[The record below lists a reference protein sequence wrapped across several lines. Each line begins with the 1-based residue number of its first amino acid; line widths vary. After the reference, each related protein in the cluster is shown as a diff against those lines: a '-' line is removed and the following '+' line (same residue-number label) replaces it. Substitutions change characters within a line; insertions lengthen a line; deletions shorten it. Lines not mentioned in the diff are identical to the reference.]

1 MSLIMKTL
9 PNLKRILTLTLVFST
24 FIVTAQEPEL
34 EEYMQDL
41 EELLGKVE
49 ANGRTYQQKIK
60 SSELG
65 KVTITV
71 NEIDSRGGE
80 SETVYAL
87 ALADINPRAARS
99 FPKGDIVLV
108 ELFAKGNE
116 KLFKKTWDGGQKI
129 AYVPDFIL
137 YASDRDNGGD
147 LKQAFQES
155 VAFAVEVD
163 QKAFSLDT
171 YEDHLNWLREHI
183 ASVTLADGKI
193 DQSLKPKSDQG
204 DAVIYDLAKDGR
216 TSTAVFNLSQL
227 NPNSIEYHVSG
238 DETFIEV
245 FTKGGTKAIKYSE
258 NGSLK
263 DYRDILTIYADTP
276 DKLKKIRTVL
286 KRTIPL
292 ATQKFDDAQPDFG
305 SGSEIVE
312 ELNRDI
318 QEVST
323 VDGRIKQQI
332 MVDGDIVTMTAE
344 EITDKRQLKNEYEFS
359 LTDINALSIKNESTS
374 SGIRLVLPIKNDQ
387 PFIKHIEND
396 RPQNYRDYVRL
407 YFDSREEALRGEKAL
422 KKLIRDAQS
431 KMDAEENSGRMTIP
445 KAWDNLK
452 SAVIAVEI
460 DGQSFE
466 QDIEVLDNETSAM
479 RFTKVVTDRKNSR
492 EFVYEFGAKEINPFS
507 ASVQVSRSRVWVELI
522 TRNKKKAIKL
532 ELDGNLENYQY
543 VVDIEASSIANAKEI
558 LKNIKKLSEL
568 YDARIGQ

>member
-1 MSLIMKTL
+1 MNLIVKIL
-9 PNLKRILTLTLVFST
+9 PLAKRILTLSLVCCS
-24 FIVTAQEPEL
+24 FIITAQEPEL
-34 EEYMQDL
+34 EEYMRDL

-49 ANGRTYQQKIK
+49 ANGRTYLQKIE

-65 KVTITV
+65 KVKITV

-80 SETVYAL
+80 SETVYSL

-108 ELFAKGNE
+108 ELFAKGKE
-116 KLFKKTWDGGQKI
+116 RLFKKTWDGGQKI

-137 YASDRDNGGD
+137 YASDRDNGVD

-155 VAFAVEVD
+155 VPFAVEVD

-171 YEDHLNWLREHI
+171 YEDHLEWLMEHI
-183 ASVTLADGKI
+183 GTVNLSNEKVEQT
-193 DQSLKPKSDQG
+193 LKPVSKQG
-204 DAVIYDLAKDGR
+204 DAVVFDLVKNGR
-216 TSTAVFNLSQL
+216 SSTAVFNLSQL
-227 NPNSIEYHVSG
+227 NANSIEFHVSG

-258 NGSLK
+258 NGSLR

-286 KRTIPL
+286 KQTIPL
-292 ATQKFDDAQPDFG
+292 AAQKFDDVQPDLG
-305 SGSEIVE
+305 SGSEIVDA
-312 ELNRDI
+312 LNQDI
-318 QEVST
+318 REIST

-332 MVDGDIVTMTAE
+332 SLDGNMVTINAE
-344 EITDKRQLKNEYEFS
+344 EITDKLQLENEYEFD
-359 LTDINALSIKNESTS
+359 LTDINALGIKNETTRSD
-374 SGIRLVLPIKNDQ
+374 IRLVLPIKNGQ

-407 YFDSREEALRGEKAL
+407 YFDSQENALRSEKAL
-422 KKLIRDAQS
+422 KKLIRDAQT
-431 KMDAEENSGRMTIP
+431 KMEAEKNSSRLTIS

-452 SAVIAVEI
+452 SAIGAVDI
-460 DGQSFE
+460 DGRSFE
-466 QDIEVLDNETSAM
+466 QELEVLDNETSAM

-543 VVDIEASSIANAKEI
+543 VVDIEASSIANAKRI
-558 LKNIKKLSEL
+558 LRNIKKPSLN
-568 YDARIGQ
+568 

>member
-1 MSLIMKTL
+1 MNLIVKIL
-9 PNLKRILTLTLVFST
+9 PLAKRILTLSLVCCS
-24 FIVTAQEPEL
+24 FIITAQEPEL
-34 EEYMQDL
+34 EEYMRDL

-49 ANGRTYQQKIK
+49 ANGRTYLQKIE

-65 KVTITV
+65 KVKITV

-80 SETVYAL
+80 SETVYSL

-116 KLFKKTWDGGQKI
+116 RLFKKTWDGGQKI

-137 YASDRDNGGD
+137 YASDRDNGVD

-155 VAFAVEVD
+155 VPFAVEVD

-171 YEDHLNWLREHI
+171 YEDHLEWLMEHI
-183 ASVTLADGKI
+183 GTVNLSNEKVEQTLRPVSK
-193 DQSLKPKSDQG
+193 QG
-204 DAVIYDLAKDGR
+204 DAVVFDLVKNGR
-216 TSTAVFNLSQL
+216 SSTAVFNLSQL
-227 NPNSIEYHVSG
+227 NANSIEFHVSG

-258 NGSLK
+258 NGSLR

-286 KRTIPL
+286 KQTIPL
-292 ATQKFDDAQPDFG
+292 AAQKFDDVQPDLG
-305 SGSEIVE
+305 SGSEIVDA
-312 ELNRDI
+312 LNQDI
-318 QEVST
+318 REIST

-332 MVDGDIVTMTAE
+332 SLDGNMVTINAE
-344 EITDKRQLKNEYEFS
+344 EITDKLQLENEYEFD
-359 LTDINALSIKNESTS
+359 LTDINALGIKNETTRSD
-374 SGIRLVLPIKNDQ
+374 IRLVLPIKNGQ

-407 YFDSREEALRGEKAL
+407 YFDSQENALRSEKAL
-422 KKLIRDAQS
+422 KKLIRDAQT
-431 KMDAEENSGRMTIP
+431 KMEAEKNSSRLTIS

-452 SAVIAVEI
+452 SAIGAVDI
-460 DGQSFE
+460 DGRSFE
-466 QDIEVLDNETSAM
+466 QELEVLDNETSAM

-543 VVDIEASSIANAKEI
+543 VVDIEASSIANAKRI
-558 LKNIKKLSEL
+558 LRNIKKLSEL